1 MVFSLKTQVQKFAV
15 ILNSR
20 LENQT
25 NLFEDTLSMAEKCDI
40 LYAWPEKF
48 SSEKDECKSKIWVG
62 VRRFHEFLNKI
73 LLSCANVLLLHLNAT
88 LSNLQQSYKFIDTPK
103 SSGCF
108 YDQET

>member
-1 MVFSLKTQVQKFAV
+1 
-15 ILNSR
+15 
-20 LENQT
+20 
-25 NLFEDTLSMAEKCDI
+25 MAGKCDI
-40 LYAWPEKF
+40 PEKF

-73 LLSCANVLLLHLNAT
+73 LLSCANVLLVHLNAT

-103 SSGCF
+103 SSGYF